1 MMNKLTDMLGRYMA
15 AYPAFRI
22 KPVGS
27 EGSQAREEQER
38 LMNLEEE
45 AAELLKAVD
54 SRWHGKSC
62 GFGDQLHQMRL
73 GERITDNGKEL
84 YGFNWVITRVPG
96 GWIYTAETAMSPI
109 SVFVPFNEEYPIP
122 FREEPKP

>member
-1 MMNKLTDMLGRYMA
+1 MLNKLSDMLGRYIA

-45 AAELLKAVD
+45 AMALLKAVD
-54 SRWHGKSC
+54 SRWDGKRC
-62 GFGDQLHQMRL
+62 DFGDQLHQMFL
-73 GERITDNGKEL
+73 GERITDNGAGT
-84 YGFNWVITRVPG
+84 YASSWVITRVPG
-96 GWIYTAETAMSPI
+96 GWIYTAETAGSPA
-109 SVFVPFNEEYPIP
+109 SVFVPFNEEYSIP
-122 FREEPKP
+122 F